1 MITDREQSLRG
12 KKVLVTGGAGY
23 TGTVFIHKAVEEGA
37 ELTVYDNL
45 TYGDNPLRRLEL
57 MLHGVPLQE
66 ALMADLS
73 QVNPR
78 SAHYK
83 FIKGDTRDKEQV
95 KSVVYGGNYDVVF
108 HLAELVGVDA
118 AKANPQTTRE
128 INYEGTK
135 NVIAAVSNSYSRGVF
150 LSSSSVYNIGSNNFT
165 ENSTLPDPQSLE
177 YYARYKIL
185 GVERYVEQQ
194 ARTHPDF
201 EYVVLRPATV
211 GGLSPRMRVELLP
224 NLMAYALQINR
235 SFRIGRPDD
244 YRAFIDIDDL
254 TDFYLDL
261 AEGKHWRNGVY
272 NVGSLNASKW
282 EFANAISRLVGLG
295 DEAMVQDN
303 SVGDARSLGIDSS
316 LAEQVFG
323 FKAKRGL
330 AEMLTP
336 VIDLVRANPLVFA
349 ASENPHLVLPE
360 FTNTPPM
367 ELIRLLVPAA

>member
-1 MITDREQSLRG
+1 METEPNIRG
-12 KKVLVTGGAGY
+12 KKILVTGGAGY
-23 TGTVFIHKAVEEGA
+23 TGTVFVRKAVEAGA
-37 ELTVYDNL
+37 KVTIFDNL
-45 TYGDNPLRRLEL
+45 TYGDNSLRRLEL
-57 MLHGVPLQE
+57 MFRGVSLQQV
-66 ALMADLS
+66 LTADLS
-73 QVNPR
+73 HVNPR
-78 SAHYK
+78 SAHYR
-83 FIKGDTRDKEQV
+83 FIAGDTRNKEQV
-95 KSVVYGGNYDVVF
+95 RSVVYAGHDVVF

-118 AKANPQTTRE
+118 AKADPQTTRE

-135 NVIAAVSNSYSRGVF
+135 NVINAVSNSYSRGVF

-165 ENSTLPDPQSLE
+165 ENSALPDPQSLE

-194 ARTHPDF
+194 ARTHGDF
-201 EYVVLRPATV
+201 EYVALRPATV

-224 NLMAYALQINR
+224 NLMAYALLINHN
-235 SFRIGRPDD
+235 FRIGRPQD

-261 AEGKHWRNGVY
+261 AGGKRWQRGVY

-282 EFANAISRLVGLG
+282 EFASAISRLVGLG
-295 DEAMVQDN
+295 DEAIVRDD

-336 VIDLVRANPLVFA
+336 LIDLIKTNPLVFA
-349 ASENPHLVLPE
+349 ASADPHFVLPE
-360 FTNTPPM
+360 FTNTPPL
-367 ELIRLLVPAA
+367 ELMRLLAR